1 MISSKEQLEEIKEE
15 VELLRDDMCVTS
27 IEVDTSADSILDD
40 MEWLIE
46 RIQDLEIINKELHNR
61 RRKIRQQN
69 NRYRESIKNALNE
82 LWVLNAYENDD
93 SVCAA
98 YKILIEVLE
107 SESSE

>member
-1 MISSKEQLEEIKEE
+1 MSKERLEEISKNTWIEE
-15 VELLRDDMCVTS
+15 EYQGIIDEMTS
-27 IEVDTSADSILDD
+27 
-40 MEWLIE
+40 E
-46 RIQDLEIINKELHNR
+46 RMDFLE
-61 RRKIRQQN
+61 QQN

-107 SESSE
+107 SEDNE